1 MSSQDKTPQALAEL
15 LPADLQRLRAACEKL
30 EHPGLAA
37 RLTALVGTPLD
48 RAMEKLP
55 DSLAESI
62 QTAARSS
69 IEKVLRLALSSA
81 PLGTPT
87 GTSDRLHKAVAM
99 GTGAVGGLF
108 GLPGVVVELP
118 VTTGVMMRSI
128 ADIATQFGEDPD
140 SAETRLACVEVFA
153 LGGPGSTDDA
163 AESGYYGMRVALA
176 LDVTAVTRQSASA
189 MLGLVRAV
197 AARFGVVVTD
207 KVALQFVPLVGALGG
222 AALNAVFMQHFQ
234 DMARGH
240 FEVRRLERKYG
251 PEVVRKAY
259 ETIAAS
265 IR

>member
-1 MSSQDKTPQALAEL
+1 MTTQNKMPQALTAL
-15 LPADLQRLRAACEKL
+15 LPADVQRLRGACEKL

-37 RLTALVGTPLD
+37 RLTALVGTPVEQ
-48 RAMEKLP
+48 AIAKLP
-55 DSLAESI
+55 DAVADGI
-62 QTAARSS
+62 QKAARSS
-69 IEKVLRLALSSA
+69 IEKIMRLALSSA
-81 PLGTPT
+81 PLGSPAV
-87 GTSDRLHKAVAM
+87 TSDRMHKAVAM

-108 GLPGVVVELP
+108 GFPGLVVELP
-118 VTTGVMMRSI
+118 LTTGVMMRSI
-128 ADIATQFGEDPD
+128 ADIAAQYGEDPD
-140 SAETRLACVEVFA
+140 DAATRLACVEVFA
-153 LGGPGSTDDA
+153 LGGPGKADDA

-176 LDVTAVTRQSASA
+176 LEVSAVTRQSASA

-222 AALNAVFMQHFQ
+222 AALNAVFIQHFQ

-251 PEVVRKAY
+251 AEVVRAAY

-265 IR
+265 LG